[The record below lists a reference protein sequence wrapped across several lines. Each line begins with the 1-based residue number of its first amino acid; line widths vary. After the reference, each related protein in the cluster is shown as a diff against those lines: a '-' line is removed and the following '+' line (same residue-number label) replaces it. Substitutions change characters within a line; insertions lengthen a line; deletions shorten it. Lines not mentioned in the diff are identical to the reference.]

1 MLPREHDFMKE
12 NVTVN
17 LSCHFQKGLCASHI
31 KLGLCTF
38 TLSNLNFK

>member
-1 MLPREHDFMKE
+1 MKN

-17 LSCHFQKGLCASHI
+17 LSCHFQKGLCVSRI

-38 TLSNLNFK
+38 NLSNLNFEKDTGILKM